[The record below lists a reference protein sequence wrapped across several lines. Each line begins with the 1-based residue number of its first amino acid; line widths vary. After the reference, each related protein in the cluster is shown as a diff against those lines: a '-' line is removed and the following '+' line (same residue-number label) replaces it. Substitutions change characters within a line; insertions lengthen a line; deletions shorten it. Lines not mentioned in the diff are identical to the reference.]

1 MLVVLFRN
9 PPASRTDTRDNGNDI
24 AARGVHND
32 VRAMRPL
39 NTTENEMSFVTDSV
53 AKVRYAFAAINPA
66 NVDNSL
72 RSATVRGNAA
82 IMNGVNV
89 LMHGGTALAIA
100 TGNPDVAFWSGA
112 ATAGLGVLKFG
123 GGILQSLF
131 SLGFRSS
138 DKSGGRMSVDG
149 LINIAG
155 GVLGAGS
162 EYMAPGVG
170 AAVNGALAAFGAG
183 GVANS
188 ALPSQAAPEKS
199 AK

>member
-1 MLVVLFRN
+1 
-9 PPASRTDTRDNGNDI
+9 
-24 AARGVHND
+24 
-32 VRAMRPL
+32 
-39 NTTENEMSFVTDSV
+39 MSFVADSV

-72 RSATVRGNAA
+72 RSANDRGNAA

-89 LMHGGTALAIA
+89 LMHGGLALGIA
-100 TGNPDVAFWSGA
+100 TGHPDVAFWSGA
-112 ATAGLGVLKFG
+112 ATAGLGSLKVFG
-123 GGILQSLF
+123 GLLQSIF

-138 DKSGGRMSVDG
+138 DTSGGRMAVDG
-149 LINIAG
+149 LLNIAG

-162 EYMAPGVG
+162 EYLAPGVG
-170 AAVNGALAAFGAG
+170 TAVNGALAAFGTV

-188 ALPSQAAPEKS
+188 ALPSQEDPAR